1 MNEMVLITVL
11 LAMLI
16 LTGFLIAVLVEF
28 RKITKKL
35 NNFLDTTEKDIV
47 PSIVEFRGT
56 FENLKF
62 ITRDILHI
70 TKGMKRLSETLS
82 VTAENISSFAMKI
95 SNMDKEVD
103 TAMSALKEGITTAS
117 EAFIRNIN
125 QKEEQNNGEQEEAQ
139 STTGT

>member
-1 MNEMVLITVL
+1 MNEVVLITVL
-11 LAMLI
+11 LALLI

-35 NNFLDTTEKDIV
+35 DNFLDTTEKDIV

-70 TKGMKRLSETLS
+70 TKNMKRLSEALS

-95 SNMDKEVD
+95 SSMDKEVD
-103 TAMSALKEGITTAS
+103 TAISALKEGITTAS
-117 EAFIRNIN
+117 EAFIGNIN
-125 QKEEQNNGEQEEAQ
+125 QKEEQDNSGQEEGIM
-139 STTGT
+139 TP

>member
-1 MNEMVLITVL
+1 MNEVVLITVL
-11 LAMLI
+11 LALLI

-35 NNFLDTTEKDIV
+35 DNFLDTTEKDIV

-70 TKGMKRLSETLS
+70 TKNMKRLSEALS

-95 SNMDKEVD
+95 SSMDKEVD
-103 TAMSALKEGITTAS
+103 TAISTLKEGITTAS
-117 EAFIRNIN
+117 EAFIGNIN
-125 QKEEQNNGEQEEAQ
+125 QKEEQDNSGQEEGIM
-139 STTGT
+139 TP

>member
-1 MNEMVLITVL
+1 MNEVVLITVL
-11 LAMLI
+11 LTLLI

-28 RKITKKL
+28 RKITKKI
-35 NNFLDTTEKDIV
+35 NNLLDTTEKDIV

-62 ITRDILHI
+62 ITKDILHI

-82 VTAENISSFAMKI
+82 VAAENISSFAMKI

-103 TAMSALKEGITTAS
+103 TAMSALKEGVTTVS